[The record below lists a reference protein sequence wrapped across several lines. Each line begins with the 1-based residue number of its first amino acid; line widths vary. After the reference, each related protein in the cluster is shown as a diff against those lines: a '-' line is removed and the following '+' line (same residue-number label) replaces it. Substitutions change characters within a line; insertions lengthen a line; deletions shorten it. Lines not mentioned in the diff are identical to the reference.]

1 VISRLPE
8 VSVMKLIRPLAAAAF
23 LAALAAPAI
32 PAAAQ
37 VVQERVDLSIVQR
50 IRDEA
55 LKHSQAD
62 SLLLYMSDVIGP
74 RLTGSLQLKQ
84 AHGSPRRSCGTSAC
98 MGKRPRA
105 AGQGAQIQLVRA
117 PAAASI
123 RSAAAQRRSLGCGTA
138 STNRRKVPNGHISQE
153 MRFRRGGEVAAQH
166 CHSRSPI

>member
-1 VISRLPE
+1 
-8 VSVMKLIRPLAAAAF
+8 MKLIRPLAAAAF

-98 MGKRPRA
+98 SSPGDV
-105 AGQGAQIQLVRA
+105 IRA
-117 PAAASI
+117 PLHA
-123 RSAAAQRRSLGCGTA
+123 
-138 STNRRKVPNGHISQE
+138 P
-153 MRFRRGGEVAAQH
+153 
-166 CHSRSPI
+166 